1 MDHISPPVY
10 NALHSIPE
18 NYVIEG
24 VEAELV
30 GDVVLEK
37 DEEYYIEDYDD
48 DENDADHHN
57 HHKHGF
63 KRETLESFDFTD
75 TESTMWK
82 KVLKNCVV
90 HNSLLLCRI
99 DNGLLIHFFVSIL

>member
-1 MDHISPPVY
+1 MDHTSPPVY

-24 VEAELV
+24 VEAQLV
-30 GDVVLEK
+30 GDIIHPEK
-37 DEEYYIEDYDD
+37 DEEYYVEDYDD
-48 DENDADHHN
+48 DEHDVDHHD

-82 KVLKNCVV
+82 KVLEKYSSFRN
-90 HNSLLLCRI
+90 L
-99 DNGLLIHFFVSIL
+99 